1 MNSRCQGLEAPGKDN
16 RTWGSA
22 EDRRRPVAVFV
33 GGRSEAAM
41 IETMFGALFNLVSSP
56 HIMGLMLIAVVFG
69 LLVGVTPGIGGKLS
83 IAMAI
88 PFVYGMDMVAG
99 AVFLLTMHA
108 VNGTSGQISSIMFGI
123 PGDGDDAA
131 TTLDGY
137 PLAKQGQA
145 ARALGASIT
154 ASGVGGIIGAV
165 VFAIMIPI
173 LEPVILMFSPAEFFL
188 IALLG
193 ISFIA
198 FLSSGNRIVKGLI
211 VGFYGLMLST
221 VGMDPITGTPRYS
234 GDFLFLWDGVSLVTA
249 VLAMFAVPE
258 MISLSTKG
266 GSISAVPMDS
276 GFSYRQLL
284 SGVMEVPRH
293 WWLVVRTSV
302 IGAIIGMIPGLGG
315 STAAW
320 LCYGHAV
327 QSSKHPERFGKGAI
341 EGVIAPETA
350 SNGKEGGS
358 LLPTLFFGIPGS
370 SGMAVLL
377 GAFLILGIQPGAL
390 MVTQHLDLV
399 WTLIWALVVGNL
411 IAVGMLLVICRWVA
425 VLTFVNGRMLVPF
438 ILVFVSLGCF
448 VSDFQWQNLIVLVVF
463 SFIGYGFL
471 RADWPRAPFVIGLV
485 LGGKAEASLNQAL
498 QLWGFSFFLRPL
510 SLVLIAMIVA
520 LMGYAFY
527 RNFRPAAR
535 RSNVEVSP

>member
-1 MNSRCQGLEAPGKDN
+1 MIDVVF
-16 RTWGSA
+16 GSLY
-22 EDRRRPVAVFV
+22 
-33 GGRSEAAM
+33 G
-41 IETMFGALFNLVSSP
+41 LVSSP
-56 HIMGLMLIAVVFG
+56 HIMGLMLLAVVFG

-99 AVFLLTMHA
+99 AVFLLCMHA

-137 PLAKQGQA
+137 PLAKNGQA

-154 ASGVGGIIGAV
+154 ASGVGGIIGAI
-165 VFAIMIPI
+165 VFAVMIPI
-173 LEPVILMFSPAEFFL
+173 LEPVVLMFSPAEFFL

-198 FLSSGNRIVKGLI
+198 FLASGDKIVKGLI

-221 VGMDPITGTPRYS
+221 IGMDPQTGTGRYA
-234 GDFLFLWDGVSLVTA
+234 GDMLFMWDGVSLVTA

-258 MISLSTKG
+258 MIALGARG
-266 GSISAVPMDS
+266 GAISAVKMEDS
-276 GFSYRQLL
+276 NFSYRQLL
-284 SGVMEVPRH
+284 SGVLEVPRH
-293 WWLVVRTSV
+293 AWLVVRTSV
-302 IGAIIGMIPGLGG
+302 IGAVVGMIPGLGG
-315 STAAW
+315 SAAAW

-327 QSSKHPERFGKGAI
+327 QSSKHPELFGRGAI

-350 SNGKEGGS
+350 SNAKEGGS

-377 GAFLILGIQPGAL
+377 GAFLILGIQPGAI
-390 MVTQHLDLV
+390 MMTDHLDLV

-411 IAVGMLLVICRWVA
+411 LAVSILLVICRWVA

-438 ILVFVSLGCF
+438 ILVFIGIGCF
-448 VSDFQWQNLIVLVVF
+448 VSEFQWQNLVLLVLLSAV
-463 SFIGYGFL
+463 GYGFL
-471 RADWPRAPFVIGLV
+471 RAGWPRAPFVIGLV
-485 LGGKAEASLNQAL
+485 LGGKAEESLHQAL
-498 QLWGFSFFLRPL
+498 QLWGYGFFLRPL

-520 LMGYAFY
+520 LMSYAVW
-527 RNFRPAAR
+527 RNLRPR
-535 RSNVEVSP
+535 RRRVPVGG

>member
-1 MNSRCQGLEAPGKDN
+1 
-16 RTWGSA
+16 
-22 EDRRRPVAVFV
+22 
-33 GGRSEAAM
+33 
-41 IETMFGALFNLVSSP
+41 
-56 HIMGLMLIAVVFG
+56 MGLMLIAVFFG

-88 PFVYGMDMVAG
+88 PFVYGMDTVSG
-99 AVFLLTMHA
+99 CVFLLTMHA

-154 ASGVGGIIGAV
+154 ASGVGGIIGAI
-165 VFAIMIPI
+165 VFAVMIPV
-173 LEPVILMFSPAEFFL
+173 LEPVIMMFSPAEFFL

-198 FLSSGNRIVKGLI
+198 FLSSGNKIVKGLI

-221 VGMDPITGTPRYS
+221 VGMDPITGTPRYA
-234 GDFLFLWDGVSLVTA
+234 GDMLFMWDGVSLVTA

-266 GSISAVPMDS
+266 GSISAVAMDK
-276 GFSYRQLL
+276 GFSYKQLL
-284 SGVMEVPRH
+284 SGVMEVPRN
-293 WWLVVRTSV
+293 WWLVLRTSV

-377 GAFLILGIQPGAL
+377 GAFLILGVQPGAT
-390 MVTQHLDLV
+390 MVTKHLDLV

-411 IAVGMLLVICRWVA
+411 IAVCWLLVICRWVA
-425 VLTFVNGRMLVPF
+425 VLTFVDGRVIVPF

-463 SFIGYGFL
+463 SAIGYGFL

-485 LGGKAEASLNQAL
+485 LGGKAEASLHQAV
-498 QLWGFSFFLRPL
+498 QLWGFQFFLRPI
-510 SLVLIAMIVA
+510 SMVLIAMIVG

-527 RNFRPAAR
+527 KNFGPAR
-535 RSNVEVSP
+535 RQTPVETSR